1 MYFKMD
7 HFIVVGGTSGI
18 GKAIS
23 ENLNKQGLQV
33 TTISRR
39 AEGLTGIDH
48 VSLDVIQSEIS
59 VERFEGDI
67 KGMVYCPGTIN
78 LKPFRSL
85 SIEDF
90 REDWEINFLGAVK
103 SLKTLLPK
111 IKESR
116 GSIVLFSTVAV
127 QMGMPF
133 HASIGSAKAAIEG
146 LTKSLAA
153 ELAPNVRVNCIAP
166 SLTETPLT
174 ERLLST
180 EERRKASAD
189 RHPIGRVGNPEDLA
203 QMACFLLSEQ
213 SSWITGQIIGVD
225 GGLSTLRV

>member
-90 REDWEINFLGAVK
+90 REDWEVNFLGAVK

>member
-39 AEGLTGIDH
+39 TEGLTGIDH

-90 REDWEINFLGAVK
+90 REDWEVNFLGAVK